1 MKFSK
6 IKLTKLHLFLILLVV
21 LQLPLF
27 DKVVESFSAYKEGM
41 GEGDDLTG
49 NGPGNF
55 GGGGGPG
62 GPGDGGPGDGGPDG
76 RPDGPTR
83 GPAPRRPAA
92 RGPAA
97 RGPVARG
104 PAARGPA
111 ARGPSAAEGGVDVGM
126 ILKIVLGVGVV
137 AFALNYYKSSGRKKL
152 F

>member
-97 RGPVARG
+97 RGP
-104 PAARGPA
+104 
-111 ARGPSAAEGGVDVGM
+111 SAAEGGVDVGM

>member
-62 GPGDGGPGDGGPDG
+62 GPGGPGDGGPGDGGPDG

-97 RGPVARG
+97 RGP
-104 PAARGPA
+104 AAK
-111 ARGPSAAEGGVDVGM
+111 GPSAAEGGVDVGM